1 MVHHFRSMDSTSVRE
16 SRVLWSFWIACGLA
30 ATGGLAPLLLAAGG
44 TNRIAGVA
52 IPFGVAAVALAV
64 DALMYHQGRPLA
76 TALYFLAGIA
86 LVYGML
92 SMIAVPLRL
101 AVLGTCSSTLAV
113 VCPPGSERP
122 LTSGE
127 NSGLAIGIALGTIA
141 ILVGFFGLLML
152 FRIKPQPSTPPPTRR
167 VFTEAPADRTDSTK
181 TPVVSA
187 PAAAVQSPPQPVVT
201 ERETA
206 PPVAPVPEFSA
217 PSPDPAVPAPPP
229 PSKPARKPRAKRAP
243 KPQAELPPPEA
254 PLELSAPED
263 PLELP
268 ASASPDESPP
278 NPRSSS

>member
-16 SRVLWSFWIACGLA
+16 PRVLWSFWIACGLA

-44 TNRIAGVA
+44 TNRIAGVV
-52 IPFGVAAVALAV
+52 IPFGLAALALAV

-76 TALYFLAGIA
+76 TALYFVAGIA

-92 SMIAVPLRL
+92 QMIQVPLLL
-101 AVLGTCSSTLAV
+101 AVLGNCSSTASV
-113 VCPPGSERP
+113 ACPPGSVQP

-127 NSGLAIGIALGTIA
+127 NSGLAVGIAMGILA

-152 FRIKPQPSTPPPTRR
+152 FRIRPQPSTPPPTRR
-167 VFTEAPADRTDSTK
+167 VFTEAPPDRTDSTK
-181 TPVVSA
+181 KPVVTA
-187 PAAAVQSPPQPVVT
+187 PADAVQSPPPPVLT
-201 ERETA
+201 EPETV
-206 PPVAPVPEFSA
+206 PPVAPVPAFSA

-229 PSKPARKPRAKRAP
+229 PSKPARKPRAKRVP

-268 ASASPDESPP
+268 ASSSPDESPP
-278 NPRSSS
+278 NPRSPS